1 MLCRLRLRVRRP
13 SGGCDWPGLLAR
25 PSSVGYLALCC
36 VAPGFYESSPG
47 WLGAQGQP
55 GCFCPQAW
63 GQRRMLFL
71 LAAGQMEEPPGK
83 TLSCEEKEKVPGMRE
98 GLTQILTPYPRILGL
113 SLLPSTVQGWQ

>member
-1 MLCRLRLRVRRP
+1 MGYLTPCCRA
-13 SGGCDWPGLLAR
+13 PGLLK
-25 PSSVGYLALCC
+25 L
-36 VAPGFYESSPG
+36 SPG
-47 WLGAQGQP
+47 CLGAQGQP

-98 GLTQILTPYPRILGL
+98 RLTQILTPYPRILGL
-113 SLLPSTVQGWQ
+113 SLLPLTVQGRQ

>member
-1 MLCRLRLRVRRP
+1 MGYLTLCCRA
-13 SGGCDWPGLLAR
+13 PGLLK
-25 PSSVGYLALCC
+25 P
-36 VAPGFYESSPG
+36 SPG
-47 WLGAQGQP
+47 CLGAQGQA

-98 GLTQILTPYPRILGL
+98 RLTQILTPYPRILGL
-113 SLLPSTVQGWQ
+113 SLLPLTVQGRQ